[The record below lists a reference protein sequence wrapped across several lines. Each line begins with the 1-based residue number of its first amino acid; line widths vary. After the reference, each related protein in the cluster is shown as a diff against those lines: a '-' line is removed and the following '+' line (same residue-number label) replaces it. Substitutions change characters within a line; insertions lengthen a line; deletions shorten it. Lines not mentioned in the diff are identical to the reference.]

1 MEYPLVSVV
10 IPLYNCSR
18 TLRECLSSVMQQTY
32 KNYEVVLVYTPSND
46 NTLDIATEALEDG
59 RIRCIQ
65 EDKRGRGVARNRGI
79 LEAKGQVIGWTDAD
93 CEVPNTWLEKLVEP
107 ILKGE
112 EKIVQGAELGV
123 GKSFW
128 SRMYDRA
135 YQRSM
140 VGELDYVEHI
150 DTKNLAI
157 RKDVLTDVGMFND
170 NLVGLEDF
178 DLRCRLNKAGY
189 KIRYIRDIKVAH
201 NHRDSF
207 FTVIQQR
214 SEEGYWAY
222 VIYHLHKEF
231 LDSEARMSNSVK
243 HLSVSYLLKTPLKF
257 VSFLFKHGVSDAF
270 FMTVMVASF
279 IYGNTKAR
287 LEFINSNSSETFGSG
302 QS

>member
-10 IPLYNCSR
+10 IPLYNCSK
-18 TLRECLSSVMQQTY
+18 TLRKCLSSVLQQTY
-32 KNYEVVLVYTPSND
+32 ENYELILVYTPSKD
-46 NTLDIATEALEDG
+46 NTLDIATEVLEDS
-59 RIRCIQ
+59 RVRCIE

-112 EKIVQGAELGV
+112 EKIVQGAEMGV
-123 GKSFW
+123 GENIW
-128 SRMYDRA
+128 SRMYDKA
-135 YQRSM
+135 NQRRIDSD
-140 VGELDYVEHI
+140 LDYVEHI

-170 NLVGLEDF
+170 NLVGKEDF
-178 DLRCRLNKAGY
+178 DLRCRLKKAGY
-189 KIRYIRDIKVAH
+189 KFRYKRDIVVGH

-207 FTVIQQR
+207 FTVIHQR

-231 LDSEARMSNSVK
+231 LDNEAVMSNAVK

-257 VSFLFKHGVSDAF
+257 VSFLFKHGVSDTF
-270 FMTVMVASF
+270 FMTVMVSSF

-302 QS
+302 QN